1 MGERYP
7 VLLSC
12 TMGMRNLRIYILCGS
27 LSLLTILLEYTLQT
41 AVACTRPVRGSV
53 KRIVGRVEARAPG
66 DWPCPVALGMLQT
79 RPTSIQLVPCSMAV
93 THSTHTGTLLSCTH
107 THTHTHAHPG
117 TPQSTIHALLVREL
131 RDSRGAVPRTPALT
145 MLHGPD
151 ARQHSGLGQSSNH
164 HSTQVS
170 SFST

>member
-12 TMGMRNLRIYILCGS
+12 TMAHGHVVHNCGNLRIYILCGS
-27 LSLLTILLEYTLQT
+27 LYLLLLEYTLQT

-93 THSTHTGTLLSCTH
+93 MHSTHTGTLLSCTH
-107 THTHTHAHPG
+107 THTRARAPWHPAKHNPRPTRQRAERLERRCAPHPSPNHAPW
-117 TPQSTIHALLVREL
+117 P
-131 RDSRGAVPRTPALT
+131 
-145 MLHGPD
+145 
-151 ARQHSGLGQSSNH
+151 
-164 HSTQVS
+164 
-170 SFST
+170 